1 MTSSSSAQKDKKIT
15 FSSFS
20 KSFKKSSACCCCC
33 CCWNSIAKACIC
45 CCCWCCCCCC
55 CNTCKKSL
63 CFFCNSK
70 FDCLVYEM
78 LYIKDIKPSLNT
90 QADSIRAKLFT
101 WHFRTFFLNSFF
113 SYCVSYLGNYTHWT
127 SKYFMYCFKFCIFVL
142 HLVLFHFS
150 TW

>member
-101 WHFRTFFLNSFF
+101 WHFRTFFSLTVFLTMGIIPIGPANILCIVSNFIYSF
-113 SYCVSYLGNYTHWT
+113 YTL
-127 SKYFMYCFKFCIFVL
+127 YFFTFQLDNGV
-142 HLVLFHFS
+142 
-150 TW
+150 T